1 MKFYPSEKSSTPT
14 FQVDPK
20 VLRARKAIIQWMH
33 NSIATNPDLNDYYR
47 KMAAQMAL
55 ATIENDDTHQEVRSH
70 VDWLIEMIENEPQQS
85 DSHCEIAGMRIATI
99 NILSQQ
105 QNTEDDDN
113 DTQFQPK

>member
-1 MKFYPSEKSSTPT
+1 MKFYSSEKSSTPA

-20 VLRARKAIIQWMH
+20 VLRAREAIIQWMH
-33 NSIATNPDLNDYYR
+33 NSIAKNPHLNDFYC
-47 KMAAQMAL
+47 KMAAEMGL
-55 ATIENDDTHQEVRSH
+55 ATIENDGTPQEVRSH
-70 VDWLIEMIENEPQQS
+70 VDWLIEMIEKDPQQS